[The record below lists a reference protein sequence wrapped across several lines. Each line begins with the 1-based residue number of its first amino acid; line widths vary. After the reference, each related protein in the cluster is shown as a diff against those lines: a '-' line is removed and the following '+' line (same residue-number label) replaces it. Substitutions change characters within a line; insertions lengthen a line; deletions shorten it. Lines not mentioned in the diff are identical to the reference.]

1 MRLNSE
7 DPPKSL
13 VAYSLL
19 PGSVT
24 VASGPEVPGIAPM
37 LFELSQ
43 SGIAGLVTTGPS
55 AWTSVTALGL
65 SKTNHAWCEDRGGTC
80 NNKESRVT
88 LARSHSS
95 LHIAVISLLPKN
107 IALKV
112 AFWIVRRHEW
122 RRIYHGESRMDKVF
136 WRGNDCWAAP
146 LTLT

>member
-88 LARSHSS
+88 LARCHSS
-95 LHIAVISLLPKN
+95 LHIAVISLLPKTSPCKWPSGLYGATN
-107 IALKV
+107 GDESISEKAVWTRCFGAVTIAGP
-112 AFWIVRRHEW
+112 RH
-122 RRIYHGESRMDKVF
+122 SR
-136 WRGNDCWAAP
+136 
-146 LTLT
+146 